1 MAPTGGPGASVGE
14 GASARGVRDGLS
26 GKWEKRCWAE
36 RRAARWAGAA
46 CGAGRAG
53 TREAGRVRR
62 SGPRGKE
69 GREGSGWLIPGL
81 PGPERGE
88 GSGPRGK
95 NRLGWFGLGLG
106 WV

>member
-1 MAPTGGPGASVGE
+1 M
-14 GASARGVRDGLS
+14 
-26 GKWEKRCWAE
+26 
-36 RRAARWAGAA
+36 
-46 CGAGRAG
+46 
-53 TREAGRVRR
+53 RR